1 MNSINSISPQ
11 QMNFS
16 PVLSQGFGAFPQAG
30 QNSQLAM
37 IGSGLSENTAAAA
50 GGSGS
55 SNSTAAT
62 GGSAGTSSSAD
73 LPNGA
78 AGLTFAKAAELVKK
92 GGGEVNPGG
101 KPTVLALCSK
111 TSASATYQDT
121 FVVLK
126 PDRTLQHFSANTAPP
141 RQVTTGRC

>member
-1 MNSINSISPQ
+1 MVCLSSGSEMAPEVHDSFTSMVSGPEPIKTTLPRCGK
-11 QMNFS
+11 
-16 PVLSQGFGAFPQAG
+16 PPSQGQRHELDQLDLASADELLPGAFTGVWSFPQAG

-92 GGGEVNPGG
+92 GGG
-101 KPTVLALCSK
+101 
-111 TSASATYQDT
+111 
-121 FVVLK
+121 
-126 PDRTLQHFSANTAPP
+126 
-141 RQVTTGRC
+141 